1 MFRNQLVF
9 GKNLNGLFWVM
20 KDCVIFLVVQWVSV
34 IVDVIVLKFFQ
45 IGVIFEEVIVK
56 MVGNQLELV
65 VNVELRSGVEQM
77 KGVLRK
83 MRESDV
89 MKKDIVGVINFMI
102 ILEEYVIVICVIVV
116 VIMRLRFGLLEVICL
131 GLVLGFLELEWIYRR
146 VCLFYWSVLVL
157 GVFWV
162 QVFQFKDIM
171 CEVI

>member
-1 MFRNQLVF
+1 
-9 GKNLNGLFWVM
+9 
-20 KDCVIFLVVQWVSV
+20 
-34 IVDVIVLKFFQ
+34 
-45 IGVIFEEVIVK
+45 
-56 MVGNQLELV
+56 
-65 VNVELRSGVEQM
+65 M

-131 GLVLGFLELEWIYRR
+131 GSVSGFLELEWIYRR

-162 QVFQFKDIM
+162 
-171 CEVI
+171 

>member
-1 MFRNQLVF
+1 
-9 GKNLNGLFWVM
+9 
-20 KDCVIFLVVQWVSV
+20 
-34 IVDVIVLKFFQ
+34 
-45 IGVIFEEVIVK
+45 
-56 MVGNQLELV
+56 
-65 VNVELRSGVEQM
+65 M

-131 GLVLGFLELEWIYRR
+131 GSVLGFLELEWIYRR

-162 QVFQFKDIM
+162 
-171 CEVI
+171 